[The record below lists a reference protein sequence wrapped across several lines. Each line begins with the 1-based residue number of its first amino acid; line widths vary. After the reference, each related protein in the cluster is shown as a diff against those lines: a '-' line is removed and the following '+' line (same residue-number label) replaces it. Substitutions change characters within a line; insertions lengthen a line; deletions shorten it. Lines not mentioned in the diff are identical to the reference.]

1 MIPHSQPYI
10 DHTTINT
17 IQQLLEEKSLQTP
30 NALDG
35 ILAIFKRE
43 FHQNNVYFTQSGTHA
58 LYWVLKGL
66 GFSKDDE
73 VIIPTYVCSSIYN
86 AVIAAGAKPILC
98 DIECYWHMSS
108 KIIEKTITKKT
119 KAIVIVN
126 LFGMHLDC
134 AQFRHPGITLIND
147 LCQSFDNLRKKNQD
161 NGDFVLYSFHPTKF
175 VTAGCGGGFSILS
188 KSKLQ
193 NY

>member
-10 DHTTINT
+10 NHTITSKILE
-17 IQQLLEEKSLQTP
+17 LLEEKSLQTSD
-30 NALDG
+30 ALDSV
-35 ILAIFKRE
+35 LAVFKRK
-43 FHQNNVYFTQSGTHA
+43 FHQDNVYFTQSGTHA

-66 GFSKDDE
+66 ELSKDDE
-73 VIIPTYVCSSIYN
+73 VIMPTYACSSIYD
-86 AVIAAGAKPILC
+86 AVIAAGASPILC

-108 KIIEKTITKKT
+108 KNIEKTITKKT
-119 KAIVIVN
+119 KAIVVVN

-134 AQFRHPGITLIND
+134 AQFRYPGITLIND